1 VKLRIHYLDGEHLEI
16 EFGEHPRA
24 RTWYWGQR
32 TLIVRGHDRDRAEYP
47 IANIRFLDVCVE
59 DGES

>member
-1 VKLRIHYLDGEHLEI
+1 VKLRIHYVDGEHGDI

-24 RTWYWGQR
+24 RTWRWGQR

-47 IANIRFLDVCVE
+47 IGNIRFLEVLIE
-59 DGES
+59 EES